1 MCEYC
6 NEYCER
12 KFLSERELSQI
23 DYKTCTGL
31 QMEVNPMDKELNV
44 YCVLENKNIPTNM
57 FLDYNE
63 LFKSIQYED
72 NA

>member
-23 DYKTCTGL
+23 DYKTYTGL

-44 YCVLENKNIPTNM
+44 YCVLENKNIRPVSEEFNV
-57 FLDYNE
+57 
-63 LFKSIQYED
+63 SIKYCPMCGKKL
-72 NA
+72 